1 MKNQKIQICPICNR
15 ATEIVFIHGHGQC
28 SFCKT
33 VIDPCC
39 SGETAERDG
48 GSPLKGK
55 ISHITYQHE
64 KEKRNLQ

>member
-1 MKNQKIQICPICNR
+1 MKNKKIQICPACNR
-15 ATEIVFIHGHGQC
+15 ATEIVWVHSHGQC

-33 VIDPCC
+33 NIDQCC
-39 SGETAERDG
+39 SGETAEREG
-48 GSPLKGK
+48 GSPLKEK